1 MSNKDSQTKAFST
14 VNKKQKGF
22 KSDKSRQKFVI
33 LIFVVIIAILSLL
46 AYLIVG
52 EVMDR
57 LQIGQT
63 TTTTQPPSNVIY
75 IQQDYGNTKMG
86 NLLLIDKDYVFDYVR
101 NDMTAV
107 LDSTRP
113 EETILPENLVNVWNF
128 KNVGNT
134 NDSETKITIPGTNDK
149 IATYGLGGYATSVV
163 LNIDT
168 LHAFNQMMLDY
179 CATLDPESYAEESA
193 SGLLISWGWSDSET
207 LDEDLNS
214 SLAFHDNSLGN
225 TINLKDKNGVNIS
238 ESTFKSKYEWIYN
251 NAHKYGFIIR
261 YPNSCEHFAEQIIE
275 TSIRIRYVGVV
286 HATAM
291 KEKGLCFD
299 EYLADLSINHKNY
312 DKALEVTVGDK
323 TYMIYYYAYSAP
335 MTSVPIPKDN
345 KGYEISGDNMNGF
358 IVTVE
363 K

>member
-75 IQQDYGNTKMG
+75 IQQDAGNVKMG
-86 NLLLIDKDYVFDYVR
+86 DLLLIDKVNLFDYVR
-101 NDMTAV
+101 NNMTAV
-107 LDSTRP
+107 LDSARP
-113 EETILPENLVNVWNF
+113 EETILPENLVNVWKF
-128 KNVGNT
+128 KHVGNT

-149 IATYGLGGYATSVV
+149 IATYGLGAYATSVV
-163 LNIDT
+163 LDIDT

-179 CATLDPESYAEESA
+179 CATIDPQNYTENSA
-193 SGLLISWGWSDSET
+193 SGINISWGWSDM
-207 LDEDLNS
+207 DEIISDLEN
-214 SLAFHDNSLGN
+214 SLAFHDNALGN
-225 TINLKDKNGVNIS
+225 TLNLRDDKIGDLT
-238 ESTFKSKYEWIYN
+238 ESVFKTKYEWIYN
-251 NAHKYGFIIR
+251 NAHKYGFILR
-261 YPNSCEHFAEQIIE
+261 YPSTCEHYDDQI
-275 TSIRIRYVGVV
+275 TATTIRLRYVGVV
-286 HATAM
+286 HATAI
-291 KEKGLCFD
+291 KERGVCLD

-312 DKALEVTVGDK
+312 DKALEVSVDGK
-323 TYMIYYYAYSAP
+323 TYSIYYYAFSAP
-335 MTSVPIPKDN
+335 HTSVPIPKNN